1 MRPTTNF
8 VHPVGAA
15 APVLAAGL
23 WGIALISLAAAVWL
37 TIDTFAMRRDLP
49 DLKERLA
56 EVENRAQEADTQDVP
71 PVAELASLKER
82 VSLVN
87 GLVGGQGRPLSAL
100 LTRLEALIPDETY
113 LVSLHYRQRTG
124 EAQLVAEAQR
134 AEALSMLLLKLEQS
148 GYFAEVLL
156 TRQSLRT
163 ARGRKHVQFELR
175 LKEKS

>member
-1 MRPTTNF
+1 MRLTTNF

-15 APVLAAGL
+15 APVLAATL

-37 TIDTFAMRRDLP
+37 TIDTFATRRELP
-49 DLKERLA
+49 DLKERLTQ
-56 EVENRAQEADTQDVP
+56 VETRAQEADAEDVP
-71 PVAELASLKER
+71 PRKELASLKQR

-87 GLVGGQGRPLSAL
+87 GLIGGQGRPLSTL
-100 LTRLEALIPDETY
+100 LTRLEPLISDDTY
-113 LVSLHYRQRTG
+113 LVSLHYRQRAG

-163 ARGRKHVQFELR
+163 ARGRKHVQFEMR
-175 LKEKS
+175 LKEKP